1 MNSVSAIEEPAPHL
15 IGPYLVQHELGRGG
29 MGAVYLARHVD
40 GGPNVALKLALH
52 GMSRYFG
59 YMRREIHA
67 LSRLRHRGVVR
78 ILDSGAGR
86 GAPWYAMELL
96 DGAPLEEFFRES
108 DDAPHRGETGAATA
122 EMATAVLLLAPSG
135 VTGRQRPRRMRTVRS
150 DLARG
155 LTLMYRLARILAYV
169 HGRGIVH
176 RDLKPANILVREGDH
191 PVLVDFGVMSHF
203 RAQAD
208 REVIEVSG
216 MMLGTVHYASPE
228 QARGELVDARSDL
241 YTFGVM
247 LYELLTGAPPFDGST
262 TSEVLRKHS
271 LEQPV
276 PPSAFVTGVPPLVEE
291 LTLTLLRK
299 RPADRLG
306 YAEDVAARL
315 VEAGVEP
322 DAGLEAEETAAYLY
336 RPEIVG
342 RTSTIE
348 LLTPLIPRAWEKS
361 GSFVVLGGESGIG
374 KTSVAAAFAR
384 EATLRGISV
393 ITGECEPVG
402 GGFLHPLRPLLRDVA
417 DVCRGDRAVLDDVLG
432 ARLSVLREYEP
443 SLAAL
448 AEDETPRI
456 PPEIAARRLN
466 ADLAETLAAHASAT
480 PLMLIIEDLQWADEG
495 TMRFLAS
502 LDEEFFN
509 GVPLLIV
516 GTYRADEVRPDL
528 RLLLA
533 RQFVQKV
540 LLGRL
545 DGSSVAEIV
554 RSMLAAPDAPD
565 AFLDYLAGQSE
576 GNPFFVA
583 EYLRAA
589 VDARLLL
596 RREGRWNLARKDAA
610 YAALGLPDT
619 LRDLIGGRL
628 DRLTGLARR
637 VAEAASVIGRDAG
650 EALLSAVSG
659 LSEAEITEAL
669 TELIEHH
676 MFDAGGERLRFSHDK
691 LREGA
696 YGRIEAEELSR
707 LHARAAKV
715 LEATFA
721 DQPTLEAHAAEIARH
736 YDVGSEHTQAMR
748 YYAQAAEVAVR
759 TGACREAVELMN
771 RALAIDSGHP
781 VGEKRPHRLAR
792 WHRVLG
798 QAHFGLGD
806 LVASARHARQSLA
819 AVGVTLPDDPAG
831 WKRRLALEALRQML
845 HLALPRR
852 LVRARLSKRETLREI
867 ALSAQTYSE
876 GSYFCADGSIMV
888 ATALLAANTAE
899 RIGGA
904 VGRMYASL
912 GATAS
917 GMGLHRLARHYLREG
932 RRLATAANDLD
943 GLARLGYSSL
953 AEYVA
958 TCDWASCEQWAD
970 RAVAVA
976 RETGDDQVLEV
987 CETGRGFYEFYT
999 GQLHASIA
1007 TYTTI
1012 RDRARKRSNR
1022 QHEAW
1027 GHSGLARSFIL
1038 TDNLEEA
1045 LTCVQAGRKLLE
1057 GQDDYMTELILN
1069 AHEPLALL
1077 HLGRLDEAVGA
1088 ADATRALMMRTKYSM
1103 WEMFRGYAAPIEVY
1117 LEACT
1122 RVEWAPRTAEMR
1134 SAIPPLLSGLVE
1146 LSARAPFAIPI
1157 ALRLRGRFELL
1168 TGNLQRGGKLLRES
1182 VSAAGRLALPI
1193 DEAMGEF
1200 DLAGAPGIDPRQRT
1214 IHLDRARTISRET
1227 GCALY
1232 LRKCEG
1238 ASSWL

>member
-1 MNSVSAIEEPAPHL
+1 MSLASAIEVAAPHL
-15 IGPYLVQHELGRGG
+15 IGPYAVERELGRGG

-40 GGPNVALKLALH
+40 GGPNVALKLALP
-52 GMSRYFG
+52 GMARYLG

-67 LSRLRHRGVVR
+67 LSRLRHPGVVR
-78 ILDSGAGR
+78 ILDSGAEH

-96 DGAPLEEFFRES
+96 DGATLEEFFRGS
-108 DDAPHRGETGAATA
+108 NDASSLVDPDAATG
-122 EMATAVLLLAPSG
+122 EATAVVPVVLSG
-135 VTGRQRPRRMRTVRS
+135 VTGGQRMRRKSTVRG
-150 DLARG
+150 DLNRG

-169 HGRGIVH
+169 HGRGMVH
-176 RDLKPANILVREGDH
+176 RDLKPANVLVQEGDR

-203 RAQAD
+203 RAQGG

-216 MMLGTVHYASPE
+216 TMVGTVNYASPE

-247 LYELLTGAPPFDGST
+247 LYELLTGAPPFGGRT
-262 TSEVLRKHS
+262 AGEVLEKHS
-271 LEQPV
+271 HETPV
-276 PPSAFVTGVPPLVEE
+276 PPSEFVTGVPPLVEE
-291 LTLTLLRK
+291 LTLNLLRK

-315 VEAGVEP
+315 VAAGANP
-322 DAGLEAEETAAYLY
+322 DPDLGAGETAAYLY

-342 RTSTIE
+342 RASTIE
-348 LLTPLIPRAWEKS
+348 SLAPLIPKAWAKS

-384 EATLRGISV
+384 EATICGISV
-393 ITGECEPVG
+393 VTGESEPVG

-417 DVCRGDRAVLDDVLG
+417 DVCRADRAAFDEVLG

-448 AEDETPRI
+448 AGDDTPRI
-456 PPEIAARRLN
+456 PQEIAARRLN
-466 ADLAETLAAHASAT
+466 ADLAETLAALARAK

-495 TMRFLAS
+495 TLRFLSS
-502 LDEEFFN
+502 LDAEFFD

-516 GTYRADEVRPDL
+516 GTYRADEVGPDL
-528 RLLLA
+528 RQLLA
-533 RQFVQKV
+533 KQHVKKV

-545 DGSSVAEIV
+545 DESSVADIV
-554 RSMLAAPDAPD
+554 RSMLAAPNAPA
-565 AFLDYLAGQSE
+565 AFLEYLAAQSE

-596 RREGRWNLARKDAA
+596 RREGRWSLETNEAA
-610 YAALGLPDT
+610 YASLGLPDT

-628 DRLTGLARR
+628 DRLTVLARR
-637 VAEAASVIGRDAG
+637 VAEAAAVVGRDAD
-650 EALLSAVSG
+650 ESLLIAVSG
-659 LSEAEITEAL
+659 LTEGDVADAL
-669 TELIEHH
+669 SELIEHQ
-676 MFDAGGERLRFSHDK
+676 MFDAGGEHLRFSHDK

-696 YGRIEAEELSR
+696 YARIETESR
-707 LHARAAKV
+707 ARMHARAADA
-715 LEATFA
+715 LEASFA
-721 DQPTLEAHAAEIARH
+721 DESSLETHAAEIARH
-736 YDVGSEHTQAMR
+736 YDVAGVHTRATL

-759 TGACREAVELMN
+759 TGACREGVELMN
-771 RALAIDSGHP
+771 RALAIDAGHP
-781 VGEKRPHRLAR
+781 VEEPARKRPLRRAR
-792 WHRVLG
+792 WHRILG

-806 LVASARHARQSLA
+806 LVASADHARTSLA
-819 AVGVTLPDDPAG
+819 AIGLSLPDDPAG
-831 WKRRLALEALRQML
+831 WKRRLGFEALRQMF

-852 LVRARLSKRETLREI
+852 LLRARRSEHESLLEI

-888 ATALLAANTAE
+888 ATALLAANSAE

-917 GMGLHRLARHYLREG
+917 GMGLHRLARHYIREG
-932 RRLATAANDLD
+932 RRLATATLDLD

-958 TCDWASCEQWAD
+958 TCDWTSCERWAGD
-970 RAVAVA
+970 AVAVA

-999 GQLHASIA
+999 GQLAATIA

-1012 RDRARKRSNR
+1012 RDRARKRSNH

-1027 GHSGLARSFIL
+1027 GHSGLARTFIL
-1038 TDNLEEA
+1038 TDRLEEA
-1045 LTCVQAGRKLLE
+1045 LVCVQEGRTLLE

-1077 HLGRLDEAVGA
+1077 HLGRLDEAVAA
-1088 ADATRALMMRTKYSM
+1088 ADATRALMMKSKYSM

-1122 RVEWAPRTAEMR
+1122 RVEWAGRAEEMR
-1134 SAIPPLLSGLVE
+1134 AAIRTLLVGLRE
-1146 LSARAPFAIPI
+1146 LSRRAPFAIPI
-1157 ALRLRGRFELL
+1157 SLRLRGRFELL
-1168 TGNLQRGGKLLRES
+1168 TGNHHRGEKLLRQS
-1182 VSAAGRLALPI
+1182 VAAAARLALPI
-1193 DEAMGEF
+1193 DEAMGAF
-1200 DLAGAPGIDPRQRT
+1200 DLAGTPGIDPRERG
-1214 IHLDRARTISRET
+1214 ILLDRVRRISRDI

-1232 LRKCEG
+1232 LRKCKG
-1238 ASSWL
+1238 AS

>member
-1 MNSVSAIEEPAPHL
+1 MNLASAIEVPAPHL
-15 IGPYLVQHELGRGG
+15 IGPYWVERELGRGG

-40 GGPNVALKLALH
+40 GGPNVALKLALP

-67 LSRLRHRGVVR
+67 LSRLQHPGVVR
-78 ILDSGAGR
+78 ILDSGAER
-86 GAPWYAMELL
+86 GAPWYVMELL
-96 DGAPLEEFFRES
+96 DGAPLVEFFRGS
-108 DDAPHRGETGAATA
+108 NDASSRVDTSAPTGE
-122 EMATAVLLLAPSG
+122 ATAVVPFAG
-135 VTGRQRPRRMRTVRS
+135 VGRQRVRHTSAVRS
-150 DLARG
+150 DLTRG
-155 LTLMYRLARILAYV
+155 LKLMYRLARILAYV

-176 RDLKPANILVREGDH
+176 RDLKPANVLVREDDR

-203 RAQAD
+203 RAQGG

-216 MMLGTVHYASPE
+216 RMVGTVQYASPE

-247 LYELLTGAPPFDGST
+247 LYELLTGAPPFYGNT
-262 TSEVLRKHS
+262 APEVLKKHS
-271 LEQPV
+271 FEQPV
-276 PPSAFVTGVPPLVEE
+276 PPSDFVTGVPALIEE
-291 LTLTLLRK
+291 LTLNLLRK

-322 DAGLEAEETAAYLY
+322 DPDLEVGETAAYLY
-336 RPEIVG
+336 RPEFVG

-348 LLTPLIPRAWEKS
+348 LLAPLIPKAWAKS

-384 EATLRGISV
+384 EATICGIAV
-393 ITGECEPVG
+393 VTGECEPVG

-417 DVCRGDRAVLDDVLG
+417 DVCRGDRPALDQVLG

-448 AEDETPRI
+448 AEDDTPRI
-456 PPEIAARRLN
+456 PQEIAARRLN
-466 ADLAETLAAHASAT
+466 ADLAETLAAFARAK
-480 PLMLIIEDLQWADEG
+480 PLMLIIDDLQWADEG
-495 TMRFLAS
+495 TMRFLFS
-502 LDEEFFN
+502 LDAEFFD
-509 GVPLLIV
+509 GLPLLIV
-516 GTYRADEVRPDL
+516 GTYRADEVGPDL
-528 RLLLA
+528 RSLLA
-533 RQFVQKV
+533 KQHVKKV

-545 DGSSVAEIV
+545 DETSVADIV
-554 RSMLAAPDAPD
+554 RSMLAAPNAPG
-565 AFLDYLAGQSE
+565 AFLEYLATQSE

-596 RREGRWNLARKDAA
+596 RREGRWSVATRDAA
-610 YAALGLPDT
+610 YATLGLPDT

-628 DRLTGLARR
+628 DRLTLLARR
-637 VAEAASVIGRDAG
+637 VAEAAAVIGRDAG
-650 EALLSAVSG
+650 EALLIAVSG
-659 LSEAEITEAL
+659 LTEADVAEAL
-669 TELIEHH
+669 SELIEHH
-676 MFDAGGERLRFSHDK
+676 MFDAGGENLRFSHDK

-696 YGRIEAEELSR
+696 YGRIEAESRAR
-707 LHARAAKV
+707 LHARAAEA
-715 LEATFA
+715 LEASFA
-721 DQPTLEAHAAEIARH
+721 DEPGLEAHAAEIARH
-736 YDVGSEHTQAMR
+736 FDVAGVYTRATR

-771 RALAIDSGHP
+771 RALAIDRGHP
-781 VGEKRPHRLAR
+781 VVDHEPARERRLRLAR
-792 WHRVLG
+792 WHRILG
-798 QAHFGLGD
+798 HAHFGLGD
-806 LVASARHARQSLA
+806 LVASAEHARQSLA
-819 AVGVTLPDDPAG
+819 AGGVSLPDDTAG
-831 WKRRLALEALRQML
+831 WKRRLAFEALRQML

-852 LVRARLSKRETLREI
+852 LVRARRSKHEALSEI

-888 ATALLAANTAE
+888 ATALLAANSAE

-917 GMGLHRLARHYLREG
+917 GMGLHRLAGHYLREG
-932 RRLATAANDLD
+932 RRLATASRDLD

-958 TCDWASCEQWAD
+958 TCDWASCERWAD
-970 RAVAVA
+970 QAVAVA
-976 RETGDDQVLEV
+976 RESGDDQVLEV

-999 GQLHASIA
+999 GQLAASVA

-1012 RDRARKRSNR
+1012 RDRARKRSNH

-1027 GHSGLARSFIL
+1027 GHSGLARTFIL
-1038 TDNLEEA
+1038 TDRLEEA
-1045 LTCVQAGRKLLE
+1045 LTCVEAGRKLLE

-1069 AHEPLALL
+1069 SHEPLALL
-1077 HLGRLDEAVGA
+1077 HLGRLDQAVAA
-1088 ADATRALMMRTKYSM
+1088 ADATRALMLKSKYSM

-1122 RVEWAPRTAEMR
+1122 RVEWAGRAAEMR
-1134 SAIPPLLSGLVE
+1134 SAIRPLMAGLRE
-1146 LSARAPFAIPI
+1146 LSSRAPFAIPI

-1168 TGNLQRGGKLLRES
+1168 AGNRRRGEKLLRES
-1182 VSAAGRLALPI
+1182 ISAAARLALPI
-1193 DEAMGEF
+1193 DEAMCEF
-1200 DLAGAPGIDPRQRT
+1200 DLAGAPGIDPTERRV
-1214 IHLDRARTISRET
+1214 HLDRARRISRDIGLT
-1227 GCALY
+1227 LY

-1238 ASSWL
+1238 AS

>member
-1 MNSVSAIEEPAPHL
+1 MSHAAAIEVPATHL
-15 IGPYLVQHELGRGG
+15 IGPYRVERELGRGG
-29 MGAVYLARHVD
+29 MGVVYLARHVD
-40 GGPNVALKLALH
+40 DGSNVALKIALP

-67 LSRLRHRGVVR
+67 LSRLRHPGVVR
-78 ILDSGAGR
+78 ILDSGAER

-96 DGAPLEEFFRES
+96 DGAPLEEFFRGS
-108 DDAPHRGETGAATA
+108 NDASGRAGPATGE
-122 EMATAVLLLAPSG
+122 ATAVVPVVLSG
-135 VTGRQRPRRMRTVRS
+135 VTGGQRMRRKSTVRS
-150 DLARG
+150 DLTRG

-169 HGRGIVH
+169 HGRGMVH
-176 RDLKPANILVREGDH
+176 RDLKPANLLVQEGDR

-203 RAQAD
+203 RAQGG

-216 MMLGTVHYASPE
+216 TMVGTVDYASPE

-247 LYELLTGAPPFDGST
+247 LYELLTGAPPFDGT
-262 TSEVLRKHS
+262 LLDVLKKHS
-271 LEQPV
+271 SEQPV
-276 PPSAFVTGVPPLVEE
+276 PPSEFVTGVPPLVEE
-291 LTLTLLRK
+291 LTLNLLRK

-306 YAEDVAARL
+306 YAQDVAARL

-322 DAGLEAEETAAYLY
+322 DPDLEVGETAAYLY
-336 RPEIVG
+336 RPEMVG

-348 LLTPLIPRAWEKS
+348 LLAPLIPKAWAKS

-384 EATLRGISV
+384 EATICGIAV
-393 ITGECEPVG
+393 VTGECEPVG
-402 GGFLHPLRPLLRDVA
+402 GGFLHPLRPLLREIA
-417 DVCRGDRAVLDDVLG
+417 DVCRADRTLLDDVLG
-432 ARLSVLREYEP
+432 TRLSVLREYEP

-448 AEDETPRI
+448 ADGGTLRI

-466 ADLAETLAAHASAT
+466 ADLAETLASLARAK
-480 PLMLIIEDLQWADEG
+480 PLMLILEDLQWADEG
-495 TMRFLAS
+495 TMRFLFS
-502 LDEEFFN
+502 LDAEFFA
-509 GVPLLIV
+509 GLPLLIV
-516 GTYRADEVRPDL
+516 GTYRADEVGPDL
-528 RLLLA
+528 RSLLA
-533 RQFVQKV
+533 KQHVKKV

-545 DGSSVAEIV
+545 DEANVADIV
-554 RSMLAAPDAPD
+554 RSMLAAPNAPG
-565 AFLDYLAGQSE
+565 AFLEYLAKQSE

-596 RREGRWNLARKDAA
+596 RREGRWNLATNDAG

-628 DRLTGLARR
+628 DRLTVLARR
-637 VAEAASVIGRDAG
+637 VAEAAAVIGRDAEESLLIAVSSLKEADVA
-650 EALLSAVSG
+650 EALS
-659 LSEAEITEAL
+659 
-669 TELIEHH
+669 ELIEHH

-696 YGRIEAEELSR
+696 YDRIDTLSRAR
-707 LHARAAKV
+707 LHARAAGA
-715 LEATFA
+715 LEESLA
-721 DQPTLEAHAAEIARH
+721 DEQSREAHAAEIARH
-736 YDVGSEHTQAMR
+736 YDVAGIHATATR

-759 TGACREAVELMN
+759 RGACREAVELMD
-771 RALAIDSGHP
+771 RALTIDRTYGVDEP
-781 VGEKRPHRLAR
+781 ARERRLRLAR
-792 WHRVLG
+792 WHRILG

-806 LVASARHARQSLA
+806 LVASADHARQSLA
-819 AVGVTLPDDPAG
+819 AVGVSLPDDAAG
-831 WKRRLALEALRQML
+831 WKRRLAFEALRQTL

-852 LVRARLSKRETLREI
+852 LFRARQSKHESLSEI
-867 ALSAQTYSE
+867 ALSAQKYSE
-876 GSYFCADGSIMV
+876 GSYYSADGSMMV
-888 ATALLAANTAE
+888 ATGLLAANSAE

-904 VGRMYASL
+904 IGRMYSSL
-912 GATAS
+912 GAIAS
-917 GMGLHRLARHYLREG
+917 GMGLHRLARHYFEKG
-932 RRLATAANDLD
+932 RNLATAASDLD
-943 GLARLGYSSL
+943 GLAHIGFSSL

-958 TCDWASCEQWAD
+958 TCDWASCARWAD
-970 RAVAVA
+970 QAVAVA
-976 RETGDDQVLEV
+976 RASGDDQVLEV

-999 GQLHASIA
+999 GQLAASVA

-1038 TDNLEEA
+1038 TNRLDEA
-1045 LTCVQAGRKLLE
+1045 LTCVEAGRKLLQ

-1077 HLGRLDEAVGA
+1077 HLGRLDQAVAA
-1088 ADATRALMMRTKYSM
+1088 ADATRALMMKSKYSM

-1122 RVEWAPRTAEMR
+1122 RIEWAARAAEMR
-1134 SAIPPLLSGLVE
+1134 SAIRPLLAGLRE
-1146 LSARAPFAIPI
+1146 LSRRAPFAIPI

-1168 TGNLQRGGKLLRES
+1168 AGNHRRGEKLLRQS
-1182 VSAAGRLALPI
+1182 ISAAARLVLPI

-1200 DLAGAPGIDPRQRT
+1200 DFAGSPGIDPRDRG
-1214 IHLDRARTISRET
+1214 IHLDRARRISREI

-1238 ASSWL
+1238 AS